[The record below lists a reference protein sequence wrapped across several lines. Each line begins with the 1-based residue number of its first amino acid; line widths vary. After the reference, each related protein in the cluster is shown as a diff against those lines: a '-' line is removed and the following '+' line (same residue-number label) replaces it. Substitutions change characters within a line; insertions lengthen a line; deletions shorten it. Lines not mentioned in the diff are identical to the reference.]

1 MATKK
6 TTSQAEKRVSGAKNK
21 KSTTGNSGV
30 KRSPKKPAPP
40 PKKPPVIKT
49 EYDSPIPA
57 TTLTACI
64 SLLTFVLFMV
74 IAIKPEGALLRV
86 VQSVVLGL
94 LGRGGFYF
102 AIPALLY
109 LFYINVFQRRTRTRL
124 RSWCLVVCVVLWG
137 AIYHL
142 AVERDEHFWDWSLFG
157 ILYNGGLGGSSGGVI
172 CGTVA
177 LGLEWACGKLL
188 SYGILIISTLLTL
201 LGSMELTP
209 ASLLRAIANR
219 PREEDWEDDDYIEPA
234 AIVVNRIANKQLE
247 QKRRRR
253 EKALQE
259 TQDRNV
265 KALPE
270 NTRTAEPGKKALP
283 GDTAASKPKQPKP
296 SNDTGRAVEQRR
308 PRAAEQTQPP
318 QPLPENDT
326 VKQVPGRGAAFMS
339 RIDGEI
345 GAPLAGTS
353 EYVREEIPNVFD
365 EPIDLTAFEPMDESE
380 RGGMPELALAEPE
393 TVIEQVP
400 IIVEK
405 PSVVPEQ
412 ATKPRKTKTA
422 AAPEPQETQKSSEG
436 RAMTAKE
443 AAQSADLVAAE
454 IAQGENKPCPEYR
467 FPPMELLKRP
477 GKGSGDGTEEMRE
490 NSRRL
495 NETLAS
501 FRIDAHIINVTR
513 GPSVT
518 RYEVELDK
526 GVRLNKLTGC
536 ADDIALSLGASG
548 VRIAAV
554 PGKIS
559 VVGIEVPNRVVT
571 TVSLREVIDSPEF
584 GSAKSKS
591 SFAVGKDIGGSCI
604 IGNIARMP
612 HLLIAGTTGSGKS
625 VCMNSIIIS
634 LLYKAGPEDVKLI
647 MVDPKMVELGIYNGI
662 PHLLIPVV
670 TDPKKAAGSLQWA
683 VTEMLR
689 RYKLMSDA
697 GVRDLESYNSIVE
710 AEEQG
715 SRMPQIVVIIDE
727 LADMMM
733 VAAKEVEDSICR
745 IAQMGRAA
753 GMHLIIATQRP
764 SADVITGLM
773 KANIPSRIAF
783 SVASAMESRIILD
796 TVGAEKL
803 VGKGDMLYAPIGSGK
818 PLRVQGCFV
827 TDGEVEK
834 VAEFVKANSATDYN
848 QEVLEEIEK
857 KAQQTGKKPGAAEP
871 EPSEEELEGD
881 EMLPAAVDVILETGQ
896 ASVSMLQRRLKLG
909 YARAAR
915 IVDEMEEKG
924 IVGPFQGSK
933 PRAILITKE
942 QWAARQ
948 SGGAGSL
955 GPEDD
960 MLEDME

>member
-1 MATKK
+1 MAEKK
-6 TTSQAEKRVSGAKNK
+6 NSSQAEKKVSNTK
-21 KSTTGNSGV
+21 KKVTEHASTKAQKS
-30 KRSPKKPAPP
+30 SAKKPAASG
-40 PKKPPVIKT
+40 KKAPQVKT
-49 EYDSPIPA
+49 EYENPIPTSA
-57 TTLTACI
+57 IVAVF
-64 SLLTFVLFMV
+64 SLLLFILFVV
-74 IAIKPEGALLRV
+74 ISVNPDGALLKV
-86 VQSVVLGL
+86 IQSVVLGL
-94 LGRGGFYF
+94 IGPAGFYF
-102 AIPALLY
+102 SIPALLY
-109 LFYINVFQRRTRTRL
+109 LFVINTFSRKNAAKM
-124 RSWCLVVCVVLWG
+124 RSFCLLAFVLLCG

-142 AVERDEHFWDWSLFG
+142 LVQKYDMTGSVVDVVQN
-157 ILYNGGLGGSSGGVI
+157 LYTGGSTGASGGVI
-172 CGTVA
+172 CG
-177 LGLEWACGKLL
+177 GLAMLLRWSCGGPI
-188 SYGILIISTLLTL
+188 SYLITIAGAVFTL
-201 LGSMELTP
+201 LGAFQITIPSII
-209 ASLLRAIANR
+209 RAIANR
-219 PREEDWEDDDYIEPA
+219 PRDDWEEDEDDFIEPA
-234 AIVVNRIANKQLE
+234 AIVVNHLANKQIAH
-247 QKRRRR
+247 KRQQR
-253 EKALQE
+253 EKAMQAA
-259 TQDRNV
+259 QMPPAV
-265 KALPE
+265 
-270 NTRTAEPGKKALP
+270 EPQTEEILRPAKKAAP
-283 GDTAASKPKQPKP
+283 QKPA
-296 SNDTGRAVEQRR
+296 T
-308 PRAAEQTQPP
+308 PP
-318 QPLPENDT
+318 QRQEPRQEPDPDP
-326 VKQVPGRGAAFMS
+326 VKQVPGKGAAFMN
-339 RIDGEI
+339 RLDEEI
-345 GAPLAGTS
+345 GAPLVGTRN
-353 EYVREEIPNVFD
+353 YVREDIPNVFD
-365 EPIDLTAFEPMDESE
+365 EPVTPVVPAVPVRVEAEPLEPE
-380 RGGMPELALAEPE
+380 IPIQMPELKIEDPIPPAPKIAPKPAPKQPAE
-393 TVIEQVP
+393 
-400 IIVEK
+400 EK
-405 PSVVPEQ
+405 PKVS
-412 ATKPRKTKTA
+412 AKDT
-422 AAPEPQETQKSSEG
+422 QESARQV
-436 RAMTAKE
+436 
-443 AAQSADLVAAE
+443 AQE
-454 IAQGENKPCPEYR
+454 IAQAQKTEKAEYC
-467 FPPMELLKRP
+467 FPPIDLLKRP
-477 GKGSGDGTEEMRE
+477 SRGAADGTEEMRE

-501 FRIDAHIINVTR
+501 FKIDAHIINVTR

-584 GSAKSKS
+584 SRAKSKS

-604 IGNIARMP
+604 VGNIAKMP

-634 LLYKAGPEDVKLI
+634 LLYKASPEDVKLI

-697 GVRDLESYNSIVE
+697 GVRDLESYNSIAE
-710 AEEQG
+710 AEEDGQ
-715 SRMPQIVVIIDE
+715 RMPQVVIIIDE
-727 LADMMM
+727 LADLMM

-796 TVGAEKL
+796 TMGAEKL
-803 VGKGDMLYAPIGSGK
+803 VGKGDMLFAPIGCGK
-818 PLRVQGCFV
+818 PMRVQGCFV
-827 TDGEVEK
+827 TDSEVES
-834 VAEFVKANSATDYN
+834 VAEYVKENYVADYN
-848 QEVLEEIEK
+848 QQVLEEIEK
-857 KAQQTGKKPGAAEP
+857 KAMQTGKKPASVSDP
-871 EPSEEELEGD
+871 DPSDEELEGD

-942 QWAARQ
+942 QWQ
-948 SGGAGSL
+948 SMKGGQSEQLDFDSMADYGV
-955 GPEDD
+955 PEELD
-960 MLEDME
+960 